1 MAKHQEI
8 PTLNTCLRARIVLA
22 VIIFLAVVTSPSKSY
37 SATEKNN
44 MIGIRSGILALD
56 RDEFFYEYEVFISRR
71 LTSPTPIPLG
81 RTLSIFLDGAYGS
94 LNAGGITGVN
104 LILGP
109 TFQIGIIERT
119 LSLNIGTSAAF
130 ISQSHFGNENLGGHL
145 QFVSHAGFIVRL
157 DEEIGVTYRF
167 QHMSNASLSHP
178 NPGVDLHA
186 IGVGY
191 YF

>member
-1 MAKHQEI
+1 MAKHQEMPI
-8 PTLNTCLRARIVLA
+8 LNTRLLPRTFLVIIIFMA
-22 VIIFLAVVTSPSKSY
+22 VITSPSKSY
-37 SATEKNN
+37 SAIEKNN
-44 MIGIRSGILALD
+44 MIGIRSGFLALD

-71 LTSPTPIPLG
+71 LTSPTSIPLG
-81 RTLSIFLDGAYGS
+81 RTLSIILDGAYGS

-130 ISQSHFGNENLGGHL
+130 ISESHFGKENLGGHL

-157 DEEIGVTYRF
+157 NEEIGLTYRF
-167 QHMSNASLSHP
+167 QHMSNASLSDS

-186 IGVGY
+186 VGIGF

>member
-8 PTLNTCLRARIVLA
+8 PTLNTRLRARIVLA
-22 VIIFLAVVTSPSKSY
+22 VIIFMTVVTSPSKSY

-44 MIGIRSGILALD
+44 MIGIRTGILALD

-81 RTLSIFLDGAYGS
+81 RTLSIILDGAYGS

-130 ISQSHFGNENLGGHL
+130 ISKVILATRTLAVICSL
-145 QFVSHAGFIVRL
+145 SP
-157 DEEIGVTYRF
+157 TP
-167 QHMSNASLSHP
+167 ASLS
-178 NPGVDLHA
+178 DWTKR
-186 IGVGY
+186 
-191 YF
+191 